1 MTKKEIYPKYITKIN
16 IKPTYSIGE
25 NILFTILSCATL
37 YGLIYALCTVITLIE
52 FINL

>member
-1 MTKKEIYPKYITKIN
+1 MKKEIYPKYVTKIN

-25 NILFTILSCATL
+25 NIFFTVLSFATL

>member
-1 MTKKEIYPKYITKIN
+1 MTKKETYPKYVTKIN

-25 NILFTILSCATL
+25 NILFTILSFATL